1 MVARFQHPLCHADRA
16 VARGARWRCLGPAG
30 ALALCD
36 RAPRGDH
43 HSLSARDLSVRDF
56 HGRRA
61 ASLRPFGENRI
72 AGKAIEQAI
81 LADPA
86 PAYCL
91 RLDTNVFFYVHVP
104 LRCLDLQGMAALD
117 PPAWLLMPHAAVAEF
132 AKLRPDLNVRTV
144 KDGLTEH
151 QFTAARIE
159 KK

>member
-1 MVARFQHPLCHADRA
+1 VPLLYDR
-16 VARGARWRCLGPAG
+16 
-30 ALALCD
+30 
-36 RAPRGDH
+36 
-43 HSLSARDLSVRDF
+43 
-56 HGRRA
+56 
-61 ASLRPFGENRI
+61 FGENRI

-117 PPAWLLMPHAAVAEF
+117 PPAWLLMPHAAVSEF
-132 AKLRPDLNVRTV
+132 AKLRPDLNVRIA